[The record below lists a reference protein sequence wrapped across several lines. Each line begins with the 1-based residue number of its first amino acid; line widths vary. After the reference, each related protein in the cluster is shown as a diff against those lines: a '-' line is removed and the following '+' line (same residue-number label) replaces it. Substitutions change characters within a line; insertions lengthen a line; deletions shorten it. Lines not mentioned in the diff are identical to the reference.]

1 MGGAVTK
8 AAGTAVSAAAS
19 TTVKTLHAIDA
30 QLETSEESKFQKKVA
45 TTAWPTPLA
54 HACRRAMRALALPHH
69 VLISFA
75 T

>member
-30 QLETSEESKFQKKVA
+30 QVVTSEEAKFQKKVA
-45 TTAWPTPLA
+45 TTAWPPWRTRVVAPRVPSLCHRIPAPLPL
-54 HACRRAMRALALPHH
+54 HA
-69 VLISFA
+69 
-75 T
+75 